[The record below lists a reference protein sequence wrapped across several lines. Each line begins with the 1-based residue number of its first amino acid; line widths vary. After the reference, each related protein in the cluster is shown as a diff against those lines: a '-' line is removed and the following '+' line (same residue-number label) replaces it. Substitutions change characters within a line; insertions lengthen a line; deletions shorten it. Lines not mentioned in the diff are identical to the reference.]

1 MTSANAAS
9 ANGTIRLTVGWL
21 RLGLALAILGSI
33 TWQVTD
39 RVIHNLFR
47 PGEYFAFFTI
57 QSSLITAVALVLAGA
72 SAVRGLAESRRM
84 TLVRLAA
91 VTTLVLVGI
100 VYNALL
106 RGTAPAPADVGYEW
120 PVAPN
125 ELLHVWAPVL
135 ILLDWLLLPALV
147 RLKLRS
153 IFWVLVF
160 PLAWLAF
167 SVIRGVITGWW
178 PYWFIDP
185 TGSGGVAG
193 IVGYIFGIMFFFLF
207 LATLAILLARLV
219 GRFTS
224 KAQAA
229 AN

>member
-57 QSSLITAVALVLAGA
+57 QSSLITAVALLLAGV

-91 VTTLVLVGI
+91 VTALVLVGI

-125 ELLHVWAPVL
+125 ELLHVWAPIL

-193 IVGYIFGIMFFFLF
+193 MVGYIFGIMFFFLF

-219 GRFTS
+219 VRFTS

>member
-1 MTSANAAS
+1 MTSANVATPNS
-9 ANGTIRLTVGWL
+9 VIRMTAGWL
-21 RLGLALAILGSI
+21 RLALALAIFGSI

-39 RVIHNLFR
+39 RLINNLFR
-47 PGEYFAFFTI
+47 PGEYFAYFTI
-57 QSSLITAVALVLAGA
+57 QSSLISAVALVLAGVA
-72 SAVRGLAESRRM
+72 AVRGLGESRRM

-106 RGTAPAPADVGYEW
+106 RGTAPAAADVGYDW

-125 ELLHVWAPVL
+125 ELLHVWAPIL
-135 ILLDWLLLPALV
+135 ILVEWLLLPALI

-153 IFWVLVF
+153 IFWVLLF

-185 TGSGGVAG
+185 TGEGGVASML
-193 IVGYIFGIMFFFLF
+193 GYIFGIMFFFLV
-207 LATLAILLARLV
+207 LAAISILLARLV
-219 GRFTS
+219 GRFTA
-224 KAQAA
+224 KRQQAA
-229 AN
+229 N

>member
-9 ANGTIRLTVGWL
+9 ANVKIRLTVGWL

-47 PGEYFAFFTI
+47 PSEYFAFFTI

-125 ELLHVWAPVL
+125 ELLHVWAPIL
-135 ILLDWLLLPALV
+135 ILVDWLLLPALV

-193 IVGYIFGIMFFFLF
+193 MVGYIFGIMFFFLF

>member
-1 MTSANAAS
+1 MTA
-9 ANGTIRLTVGWL
+9 GWL
-21 RLGLALAILGSI
+21 RLALALAIFGSI

-39 RVIHNLFR
+39 RLINNLFR
-47 PGEYFAFFTI
+47 PGEYFAYFTI
-57 QSSLITAVALVLAGA
+57 QSSLISAVALVLAGVA
-72 SAVRGLAESRRM
+72 AVRGLGESRRM

-106 RGTAPAPADVGYEW
+106 RGTAPAAADVGYDW

-125 ELLHVWAPVL
+125 ELLHVWAPIL
-135 ILLDWLLLPALV
+135 ILVEWLLLPALI

-153 IFWVLVF
+153 IFWVLLF

-185 TGSGGVAG
+185 TGEGGVASML
-193 IVGYIFGIMFFFLF
+193 GYIFGIMFFFLV
-207 LATLAILLARLV
+207 LAAISILLARLV
-219 GRFTS
+219 GRFTA
-224 KAQAA
+224 KRQQAA
-229 AN
+229 N